1 MKNRTSKD
9 NTIVRKKV
17 QTRRFNA
24 DIRYGLNSDQV
35 NEYFENG
42 WSNEPVEPPSKT
54 VPEIIKSNLFT
65 YFNLVF
71 AVLAALL
78 ILAGS
83 FRNFNFFAGY
93 SGKLVYRYYSGN
105 KSKEYFG

>member
-35 NEYFENG
+35 NC
-42 WSNEPVEPPSKT
+42 
-54 VPEIIKSNLFT
+54 
-65 YFNLVF
+65 
-71 AVLAALL
+71 
-78 ILAGS
+78 
-83 FRNFNFFAGY
+83 
-93 SGKLVYRYYSGN
+93 SGN
-105 KSKEYFG
+105 YKK

>member
-65 YFNLVF
+65 YFNF
-71 AVLAALL
+71 SICSSCGAV
-78 ILAGS
+78 
-83 FRNFNFFAGY
+83 NFGRFIP
-93 SGKLVYRYYSGN
+93 
-105 KSKEYFG
+105 

>member
-42 WSNEPVEPPSKT
+42 WSNEPVERRQK
-54 VPEIIKSNLFT
+54 LF
-65 YFNLVF
+65 
-71 AVLAALL
+71 
-78 ILAGS
+78 
-83 FRNFNFFAGY
+83 R
-93 SGKLVYRYYSGN
+93 KL
-105 KSKEYFG
+105 

>member
-71 AVLAALL
+71 AVLAALDVYKRQ
-78 ILAGS
+78 GRK
-83 FRNFNFFAGY
+83 FEFFQ
-93 SGKLVYRYYSGN
+93 
-105 KSKEYFG
+105 EQ

>member
-35 NEYFENG
+35 NEYLRMVGLTSRLNRRQ
-42 WSNEPVEPPSKT
+42 K
-54 VPEIIKSNLFT
+54 LF
-65 YFNLVF
+65 
-71 AVLAALL
+71 
-78 ILAGS
+78 
-83 FRNFNFFAGY
+83 R
-93 SGKLVYRYYSGN
+93 KL
-105 KSKEYFG
+105 

>member
-54 VPEIIKSNLFT
+54 VPEIINLPSA
-65 YFNLVF
+65 NRSRLIHF
-71 AVLAALL
+71 ANP
-78 ILAGS
+78 G
-83 FRNFNFFAGY
+83 
-93 SGKLVYRYYSGN
+93 
-105 KSKEYFG
+105 

>member
-65 YFNLVF
+65 YFN
-71 AVLAALL
+71 
-78 ILAGS
+78 
-83 FRNFNFFAGY
+83 FFAGY

>member
-42 WSNEPVEPPSKT
+42 WHGAHPTKARMLNC
-54 VPEIIKSNLFT
+54 
-65 YFNLVF
+65 
-71 AVLAALL
+71 
-78 ILAGS
+78 
-83 FRNFNFFAGY
+83 
-93 SGKLVYRYYSGN
+93 SGN
-105 KSKEYFG
+105 YKK

>member
-42 WSNEPVEPPSKT
+42 WHGAHPTKARM
-54 VPEIIKSNLFT
+54 L
-65 YFNLVF
+65 
-71 AVLAALL
+71 
-78 ILAGS
+78 
-83 FRNFNFFAGY
+83 FAG
-93 SGKLVYRYYSGN
+93 
-105 KSKEYFG
+105 